1 MPSPTHPNRTRGPS
15 GVPARPTVRTA
26 AFRPPLRLPFRLRPA
41 LLAQLLLGGVAA
53 QAYTLEEFTFDSPE
67 QQAEF
72 RELIG
77 KLRCL
82 VCQNESLAGSQAELA
97 QDLRN
102 EVYRMMR
109 AGQTQ
114 DEILDFLIARYGDF
128 VLYEPP
134 LKPSTYVLWFGPFV
148 LIGIGAVFMVRAL
161 LRKKATPESDITD
174 AERKRL
180 QELLAADGGNSE
192 KSS

>member
-1 MPSPTHPNRTRGPS
+1 MRH
-15 GVPARPTVRTA
+15 
-26 AFRPPLRLPFRLRPA
+26 A
-41 LLAQLLLGGVAA
+41 LLALLLLGGIAA

-180 QELLAADGGNSE
+180 QELLAADGGNTE

>member
-1 MPSPTHPNRTRGPS
+1 MSTQKAPMPSPNPS
-15 GVPARPTVRTA
+15 RRYPWFTAPLAALIFTGLLFGATA
-26 AFRPPLRLPFRLRPA
+26 ASAF
-41 LLAQLLLGGVAA
+41 
-53 QAYTLEEFTFDSPE
+53 TLEEFQFDSPIQE
-67 QQAEF
+67 AEF

-109 AGQTQ
+109 EGQSQ
-114 DEILDFLIARYGDF
+114 DEILTFLVDRYGDF
-128 VLYEPP
+128 VLYDPP

-148 LIGIGAVFMVRAL
+148 IIAIAAFFMIRSILSRKPAVDEDISESERERLRAL
-161 LRKKATPESDITD
+161 LESDADTTPEAPT
-174 AERKRL
+174 KP
-180 QELLAADGGNSE
+180 
-192 KSS
+192 

>member
-1 MPSPTHPNRTRGPS
+1 MP
-15 GVPARPTVRTA
+15 
-26 AFRPPLRLPFRLRPA
+26 PPIKA
-41 LLAQLLLGGVAA
+41 LLFSMLLLAGSAA
-53 QAYTLEEFTFDSPE
+53 SAYTLEEFTFDSPQ

-97 QDLRN
+97 QDLRK

-109 AGQTQ
+109 AGQSQ
-114 DEILDFLIARYGDF
+114 DEVLDFLVARYGDF
-128 VLYEPP
+128 VLYDPP
-134 LKPSTYVLWFGPFV
+134 LKPSTYVLWFGPFL

-161 LRKKATPESDITD
+161 LRKKATPDAGISEDD
-174 AERKRL
+174 RRRLQDLLAERSDRTD
-180 QELLAADGGNSE
+180 Q
-192 KSS
+192 SS